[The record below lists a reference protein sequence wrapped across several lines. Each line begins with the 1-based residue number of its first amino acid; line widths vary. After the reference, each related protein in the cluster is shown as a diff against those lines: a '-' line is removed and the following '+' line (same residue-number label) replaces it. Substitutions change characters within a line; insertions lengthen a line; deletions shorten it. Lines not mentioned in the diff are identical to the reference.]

1 MMYAMCQSNNIR
13 LAVEQQDYYVR
24 HIVPILGRKRT
35 IDLSNLQIVLS
46 IALDDANGSIKPRK
60 TRQRIRY
67 LFADRILYLDNN
79 SFVIVTSQCDTSASK
94 LSSSDLAERA
104 SHRIPNTERCL
115 VIHRFGGALAPRPL
129 PFDLEKILAGASQQ
143 DR

>member
-1 MMYAMCQSNNIR
+1 MYAMCQSNDIR
-13 LAVEQQDYYVR
+13 LVVEQQDYYVR
-24 HIVPILGRKRT
+24 HIVPILGKKRT
-35 IDLSNLQIVLS
+35 IDLSDLQIVLS
-46 IALDDANGSIKPRK
+46 IAMNDATGSKGVQRA
-60 TRQRIRY
+60 RQRIRY

-79 SFVIVTSQCDTSASK
+79 SFVIVTSQCDTSACN
-94 LSSSDLAERA
+94 LSSNDLSERA

-129 PFDLEKILAGASQQ
+129 PFDLEKILAGVSLQ